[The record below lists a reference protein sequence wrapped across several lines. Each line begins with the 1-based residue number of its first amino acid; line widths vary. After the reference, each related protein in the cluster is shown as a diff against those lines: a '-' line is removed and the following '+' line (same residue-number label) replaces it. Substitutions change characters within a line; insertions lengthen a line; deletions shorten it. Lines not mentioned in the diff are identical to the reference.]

1 MNLKRK
7 EMASKRPEVLLLV
20 GMSGAGRSAS
30 SNVFE
35 DLGYYVI
42 ENLPAELVE
51 SVVQSNDVTETNKQ
65 LVLTIDAKDSA
76 SQQELKKSLD
86 KLSQSGVL
94 TRIIFLDADNET
106 LIERYEENRR
116 PHPMGM
122 DSISQSVKSER
133 DLLKP
138 IREIADQVIDTTDM
152 NVHELRKRI
161 IEGFQGEV
169 SNQDLKISV
178 TSFGFKNGTP
188 RDADLV
194 FDVRFLPNPHWR
206 EELRASTGQ
215 SPMVRNYVLSF
226 EDAQIF
232 LNKIKDMIE
241 FLLPR
246 FSSEGKSYVGI
257 AIGCTGG
264 KHRSVVMT
272 EEIGKWLKS
281 DGKDSVVIHRDMK
294 ES

>member
-1 MNLKRK
+1 
-7 EMASKRPEVLLLV
+7 MATKRPEVLLLV
-20 GMSGAGRSAS
+20 GMSGAGRSSS

-42 ENLPAELVE
+42 ENLPADLVE

-65 LVLTIDAKDSA
+65 LVLTIDAKDTTA
-76 SQQELKKSLD
+76 QTELKQSID

-94 TRIIFLDADNET
+94 TRIIYLDADNET
-106 LIERYEENRR
+106 LLERYEENRR
-116 PHPMGM
+116 PHPMGK
-122 DSISQSVKSER
+122 DSISQSIKVER
-133 DLLKP
+133 EILKP
-138 IREIADQVIDTTDM
+138 IRELADQVIDTTDM

-161 IEGFQGEV
+161 IEGFQDDT
-169 SNQDLKISV
+169 SSQDLKISV

-188 RDADLV
+188 RDADIV

-226 EDAQIF
+226 EDAQVF
-232 LNKIKDMIE
+232 LNKIKDMVE

-246 FSSEGKSYVGI
+246 FISEGKSYVGI

-264 KHRSVVMT
+264 KHRSVVMA
-272 EEIGKWLKS
+272 EEVTKWLKGENN
-281 DGKDSVVIHRDMK
+281 DAVVLHRDMK

>member
-1 MNLKRK
+1 
-7 EMASKRPEVLLLV
+7 MATKRPEVLLLV

-65 LVLTIDAKDSA
+65 LVLTIDAKDNSA
-76 SQQELKKSLD
+76 QTQLKLSLD

-94 TRIIFLDADNET
+94 TRIIFLDANNET

-122 DSISQSVKSER
+122 ESISQSVKSER
-133 DLLKP
+133 ELLKP
-138 IREIADQVIDTTDM
+138 IRELADQVIDTTDL

-161 IEGFQGEV
+161 IEGFQGEA
-169 SNQDLKISV
+169 SSQDLKISV

-188 RDADLV
+188 RDADIV

-232 LNKIKDMIE
+232 LEKIKDMVE

-246 FSSEGKSYVGI
+246 FISEGKSYVGI

-264 KHRSVVMT
+264 KHRSVVMA
-272 EEIGKWLKS
+272 EEITKWLKT
-281 DGKDSVVIHRDMK
+281 KDNDAVVLHRDMK
-294 ES
+294 EA

>member
-1 MNLKRK
+1 
-7 EMASKRPEVLLLV
+7 MASKRPEVLLLV
-20 GMSGAGRSAS
+20 GMSGAGRSSS

-42 ENLPAELVE
+42 ENLPADLVE
-51 SVVQSNDVTETNKQ
+51 SVVNSNDVTETNKQ
-65 LVLTIDAKDSA
+65 LVLTIDAKDTSA
-76 SQQELKKSLD
+76 QSELKQSID
-86 KLSQSGVL
+86 KLNQSGVL

-106 LIERYEENRR
+106 LLERYEENRR
-116 PHPMGM
+116 PHPMGK
-122 DSISQSVKSER
+122 DSISQSVKAER
-133 DLLKP
+133 ELLKP
-138 IREIADQVIDTTDM
+138 IREISDQVIDTTDM

-161 IEGFQGEV
+161 IEGFQDDT
-169 SNQDLKISV
+169 SSQDLKISV

-188 RDADLV
+188 RDADIV

-226 EDAQIF
+226 EDAQVF
-232 LNKIKDMIE
+232 LSKIKDMVE

-246 FSSEGKSYVGI
+246 FISEGKSYVGI

-264 KHRSVVMT
+264 KHRSVVMA
-272 EEIGKWLKS
+272 EEVTKWLKGENN
-281 DGKDSVVIHRDMK
+281 DAVVLHRDMK

>member
-1 MNLKRK
+1 
-7 EMASKRPEVLLLV
+7 MASKRPEVLLLV
-20 GMSGAGRSAS
+20 GMSGAGRSSS

-42 ENLPAELVE
+42 ENLPADLVE
-51 SVVQSNDVTETNKQ
+51 SVVNSNDVTETNKQ
-65 LVLTIDAKDSA
+65 LVLTIDAKDTSA
-76 SQQELKKSLD
+76 QSELKQSID
-86 KLSQSGVL
+86 KLNQSGVL

-106 LIERYEENRR
+106 LLERYEENRR
-116 PHPMGM
+116 PHPMGK
-122 DSISQSVKSER
+122 DSISQSVKAER
-133 DLLKP
+133 ELLKP
-138 IREIADQVIDTTDM
+138 IREISDQVIDTTDM

-161 IEGFQGEV
+161 IEGFQDDT
-169 SNQDLKISV
+169 SSQDLKISV

-188 RDADLV
+188 RDADIV

-226 EDAQIF
+226 EDAQVF
-232 LNKIKDMIE
+232 LNKIKDMVE

-246 FSSEGKSYVGI
+246 FISEGKSYVGI

-264 KHRSVVMT
+264 KHRSVVMA
-272 EEIGKWLKS
+272 EEVTKWLKGENN
-281 DGKDSVVIHRDMK
+281 DAVVLHRDMK
-294 ES
+294 EA

>member
-1 MNLKRK
+1 
-7 EMASKRPEVLLLV
+7 MASKRPEVLLLV
-20 GMSGAGRSAS
+20 GMSGAGRSSS

-42 ENLPAELVE
+42 ENLPADLVE

-65 LVLTIDAKDSA
+65 LVLTIDAKDTTA
-76 SQQELKKSLD
+76 QTELKQSID
-86 KLSQSGVL
+86 KLSQSGIL

-106 LIERYEENRR
+106 LLERYEENRR
-116 PHPMGM
+116 PHPMGK
-122 DSISQSVKSER
+122 DSISQSIKVER
-133 DLLKP
+133 ELLKP
-138 IREIADQVIDTTDM
+138 IRELADQVIDTTDM

-161 IEGFQGEV
+161 NEGFQDDT
-169 SNQDLKISV
+169 SSQDLKISV

-188 RDADLV
+188 RDADIV

-226 EDAQIF
+226 EDAQVF
-232 LNKIKDMIE
+232 LNKIKDMVE

-246 FSSEGKSYVGI
+246 FISEGKSYVGI

-264 KHRSVVMT
+264 KHRSVVMA
-272 EEIGKWLKS
+272 EEVTKWLKGENN
-281 DGKDSVVIHRDMK
+281 DAVVLHRDMK
-294 ES
+294 EA

>member
-1 MNLKRK
+1 MV
-7 EMASKRPEVLLLV
+7 SKRPEVLLLV

-42 ENLPAELVE
+42 ENLPTNLIQ
-51 SVVQSNDVTETNKQ
+51 SVVESNDVAESNKQ
-65 LVLTIDAKDSA
+65 LVLTVDGRESSA
-76 SQQELKKSLD
+76 QSELTKSLD
-86 KLSQSGVL
+86 RLSQSGVL
-94 TRIIFLDADNET
+94 TRVIFLDADNDT

-116 PHPMGM
+116 PHPMGK
-122 DSISQSVKSER
+122 DSISQSIKVER
-133 DLLKP
+133 ELLKP
-138 IREIADQVIDTTDM
+138 IRELADQVIDTTDM

-161 IEGFQGEV
+161 NEGFQDDT
-169 SNQDLKISV
+169 SSQDLKISV

-188 RDADLV
+188 RDADIV

-226 EDAQIF
+226 EDAQVF
-232 LNKIKDMIE
+232 LNKIKDMVE

-246 FSSEGKSYVGI
+246 FISEGKSYVGI

-264 KHRSVVMT
+264 KHRSVVMA
-272 EEIGKWLKS
+272 EEVSKWLKGENN
-281 DGKDSVVIHRDMK
+281 DAVVLHRDMK
-294 ES
+294 EA

>member
-1 MNLKRK
+1 
-7 EMASKRPEVLLLV
+7 MASKRPEVLLLV
-20 GMSGAGRSAS
+20 GMSGAGRSSS

-42 ENLPAELVE
+42 ENLPADLVE
-51 SVVQSNDVTETNKQ
+51 SVVNSNDVTETNKQ
-65 LVLTIDAKDSA
+65 LVLTIDAKDTSA
-76 SQQELKKSLD
+76 QSELKQSID
-86 KLSQSGVL
+86 KLNQSGVL

-106 LIERYEENRR
+106 LLERYEENRR
-116 PHPMGM
+116 PHPMGK
-122 DSISQSVKSER
+122 DSISQSVKAER
-133 DLLKP
+133 ELLKP
-138 IREIADQVIDTTDM
+138 IREISDQVIDTTDM

-161 IEGFQGEV
+161 IEGFQDDT
-169 SNQDLKISV
+169 SSQDLKISV

-188 RDADLV
+188 RDADIV

-226 EDAQIF
+226 EDAQVF
-232 LNKIKDMIE
+232 LNKIKDMVE

-246 FSSEGKSYVGI
+246 FISEGKSYVGI

-264 KHRSVVMT
+264 KHRSVVMA
-272 EEIGKWLKS
+272 EEITKWLKGENN
-281 DGKDSVVIHRDMK
+281 DAVVLHRDMK

>member
-1 MNLKRK
+1 MCIRD
-7 EMASKRPEVLLLV
+7 R
-20 GMSGAGRSAS
+20 
-30 SNVFE
+30 
-35 DLGYYVI
+35 
-42 ENLPAELVE
+42 
-51 SVVQSNDVTETNKQ
+51 
-65 LVLTIDAKDSA
+65 
-76 SQQELKKSLD
+76 D

-94 TRIIFLDADNET
+94 TRIIFLDANNET

-122 DSISQSVKSER
+122 ESISQSVKSER
-133 DLLKP
+133 ELLKP
-138 IREIADQVIDTTDM
+138 IRELADQVIDTTDL

-161 IEGFQGEV
+161 IEGFQGEA
-169 SNQDLKISV
+169 SSQDLKISV

-188 RDADLV
+188 RDADIV

-232 LNKIKDMIE
+232 LEKIKDMVE

-246 FSSEGKSYVGI
+246 FISEGKSYVGI

-264 KHRSVVMT
+264 KHRSVVMA
-272 EEIGKWLKS
+272 EEITKWLKT
-281 DGKDSVVIHRDMK
+281 KDNDAVVLHRDMK
-294 ES
+294 EA

>member
-1 MNLKRK
+1 
-7 EMASKRPEVLLLV
+7 MASKRPEVLLLV
-20 GMSGAGRSAS
+20 GMSGAGRSSS

-42 ENLPAELVE
+42 ENLPADLVE

-65 LVLTIDAKDSA
+65 LVLTIDAKDTS
-76 SQQELKKSLD
+76 SQTELKQSID

-106 LIERYEENRR
+106 LLERYEENRR
-116 PHPMGM
+116 PHPMGK
-122 DSISQSVKSER
+122 DSISQSIKVER
-133 DLLKP
+133 ELLKP
-138 IREIADQVIDTTDM
+138 IRELADQVIDTTDM

-161 IEGFQGEV
+161 IEGFQDDT
-169 SNQDLKISV
+169 SSQDLKISV

-188 RDADLV
+188 RDADIV

-226 EDAQIF
+226 EDAQVF
-232 LNKIKDMIE
+232 LNKIKDMVE

-246 FSSEGKSYVGI
+246 FISEGKSYVGI

-264 KHRSVVMT
+264 KHRSVVMS
-272 EEIGKWLKS
+272 EEIGKWLKK

-294 ES
+294 EA

>member
-1 MNLKRK
+1 
-7 EMASKRPEVLLLV
+7 MASKRPEVLLLV
-20 GMSGAGRSAS
+20 GMSGAGRSSS

-42 ENLPAELVE
+42 ENLPADLVE

-65 LVLTIDAKDSA
+65 LVLTIDAKDTS
-76 SQQELKKSLD
+76 SQTELKQSID

-106 LIERYEENRR
+106 LLERYEENRR
-116 PHPMGM
+116 PHPMGK
-122 DSISQSVKSER
+122 DSISQSIKVER
-133 DLLKP
+133 ELLKP
-138 IREIADQVIDTTDM
+138 IRELADQVIDTTDM

-161 IEGFQGEV
+161 IEGFHDDT
-169 SNQDLKISV
+169 SSQDLKISV

-188 RDADLV
+188 RDADIV

-226 EDAQIF
+226 EDAQVF
-232 LNKIKDMIE
+232 LNKIKDMVE

-246 FSSEGKSYVGI
+246 FISEGKSYVGI

-264 KHRSVVMT
+264 KHRSVVMA
-272 EEIGKWLKS
+272 EEVTKWLKGENN
-281 DGKDSVVIHRDMK
+281 DAVVLHRDMK
-294 ES
+294 EA

>member
-1 MNLKRK
+1 
-7 EMASKRPEVLLLV
+7 MASKRPEVLLLV
-20 GMSGAGRSAS
+20 GMSGAGRSSS

-42 ENLPAELVE
+42 ENLPADLVE
-51 SVVQSNDVTETNKQ
+51 SVVNSNDVTETNKQ
-65 LVLTIDAKDSA
+65 LVLTIDAKDTSA
-76 SQQELKKSLD
+76 QSELKQSID
-86 KLSQSGVL
+86 KLNQSGVL

-106 LIERYEENRR
+106 LLERYEENRR
-116 PHPMGM
+116 PHPMGK
-122 DSISQSVKSER
+122 DSISQSIKAER
-133 DLLKP
+133 ELLKP
-138 IREIADQVIDTTDM
+138 IREISDQVIDTTDM

-161 IEGFQGEV
+161 IEGFQDDT
-169 SNQDLKISV
+169 SSQDLKISV

-188 RDADLV
+188 RDADIV

-226 EDAQIF
+226 EDAQVF
-232 LNKIKDMIE
+232 LNKIKDMVE

-246 FSSEGKSYVGI
+246 FISEGKSYVGI

-264 KHRSVVMT
+264 KHRSVVMA
-272 EEIGKWLKS
+272 EEVTKWLKGENN
-281 DGKDSVVIHRDMK
+281 DAVVLHRDMK

>member
-1 MNLKRK
+1 MYKRQ
-7 EMASKRPEVLLLV
+7 
-20 GMSGAGRSAS
+20 GRSAS

-65 LVLTIDAKDSA
+65 LVLTIDAKDNSA
-76 SQQELKKSLD
+76 QTQLKVSLD

-94 TRIIFLDADNET
+94 TRIIFLDANNET

-122 DSISQSVKSER
+122 ESISQSVKSER
-133 DLLKP
+133 ELLKP
-138 IREIADQVIDTTDM
+138 IRELADQVIDTTDL

-161 IEGFQGEV
+161 IEGFQGEA

-188 RDADLV
+188 RDADIV

-232 LNKIKDMIE
+232 LEKIKDMVE

-246 FSSEGKSYVGI
+246 FISEGKSYVGI

-264 KHRSVVMT
+264 KHRSVVMA
-272 EEIGKWLKS
+272 EEITKWLKT
-281 DGKDSVVIHRDMK
+281 KDNDAVVLHRDMK
-294 ES
+294 EA

>member
-1 MNLKRK
+1 
-7 EMASKRPEVLLLV
+7 MASKRPEVLLLV
-20 GMSGAGRSAS
+20 GMSGAGRSSS

-42 ENLPAELVE
+42 ENLPADLVE

-65 LVLTIDAKDSA
+65 LVLTIDAKDTTA
-76 SQQELKKSLD
+76 QTELKQSID
-86 KLSQSGVL
+86 KLSQSGIL

-106 LIERYEENRR
+106 LLERYEENRR
-116 PHPMGM
+116 PHPMGK
-122 DSISQSVKSER
+122 DSISQSIKVER
-133 DLLKP
+133 ELLKP
-138 IREIADQVIDTTDM
+138 IRELADQVIDTTDM

-161 IEGFQGEV
+161 NEGFQDDT
-169 SNQDLKISV
+169 SSQDLKISV

-188 RDADLV
+188 RDADIV

-226 EDAQIF
+226 EDAQVF
-232 LNKIKDMIE
+232 LNKIKDMVE

-246 FSSEGKSYVGI
+246 FISEGKSYVGI

-264 KHRSVVMT
+264 KHRSVVMA
-272 EEIGKWLKS
+272 EEVTKWLKGENN
-281 DGKDSVVIHRDMK
+281 DAVVLHRDMK

>member
-1 MNLKRK
+1 
-7 EMASKRPEVLLLV
+7 MASKRPEVLLLV
-20 GMSGAGRSAS
+20 GMSGAGRSSS

-42 ENLPAELVE
+42 ENLPADLVE

-65 LVLTIDAKDSA
+65 LVLTIDAKDTS
-76 SQQELKKSLD
+76 SQTELKQSID

-106 LIERYEENRR
+106 LLERYEENRR
-116 PHPMGM
+116 PHPMGK
-122 DSISQSVKSER
+122 DSISQSIKVER
-133 DLLKP
+133 ELLKP
-138 IREIADQVIDTTDM
+138 IRELADQVIDTTDM

-161 IEGFQGEV
+161 IEGFQDDT
-169 SNQDLKISV
+169 SSQDLKISV

-188 RDADLV
+188 RDADIV

-232 LNKIKDMIE
+232 LNKIKDMVE

-246 FSSEGKSYVGI
+246 FISEGKSYVGI

-264 KHRSVVMT
+264 KHRSVVMA
-272 EEIGKWLKS
+272 EEVTKWLKGENN
-281 DGKDSVVIHRDMK
+281 DAVVLHRDMK
-294 ES
+294 EA

>member
-1 MNLKRK
+1 
-7 EMASKRPEVLLLV
+7 MASKRPEVLLLV

-65 LVLTIDAKDSA
+65 LVLTIDAKDTTA
-76 SQQELKKSLD
+76 QEELKISLD

-138 IREIADQVIDTTDM
+138 IRELADQVIDTTDM

-161 IEGFQGEV
+161 IEGFQGEA

-226 EDAQIF
+226 EDAQVF
-232 LNKIKDMIE
+232 LNKVKDMVNLTSFSLTLLIE
-241 FLLPR
+241 
-246 FSSEGKSYVGI
+246 
-257 AIGCTGG
+257 
-264 KHRSVVMT
+264 
-272 EEIGKWLKS
+272 
-281 DGKDSVVIHRDMK
+281 
-294 ES
+294 

>member
-1 MNLKRK
+1 
-7 EMASKRPEVLLLV
+7 MASKRPEVLLLV
-20 GMSGAGRSAS
+20 GMSGAGRSSS

-42 ENLPAELVE
+42 ENLPADLVE
-51 SVVQSNDVTETNKQ
+51 SVVKSNDVTETNKQ
-65 LVLTIDAKDSA
+65 LVLTIDAKDTS
-76 SQQELKKSLD
+76 SQTELKQSID
-86 KLSQSGVL
+86 KLSLSGVL

-106 LIERYEENRR
+106 LLERYEENRR
-116 PHPMGM
+116 PHPMGK
-122 DSISQSVKSER
+122 DSISQSIKVER
-133 DLLKP
+133 ELLKP
-138 IREIADQVIDTTDM
+138 IRELADQVIDTTDM

-161 IEGFQGEV
+161 IEGFQDDT
-169 SNQDLKISV
+169 SSQDLKISV

-188 RDADLV
+188 RDADIV

-226 EDAQIF
+226 EDAQVF
-232 LNKIKDMIE
+232 LNKIKDMVE

-246 FSSEGKSYVGI
+246 FISEGKSYVGI

-264 KHRSVVMT
+264 KHRSVVMA
-272 EEIGKWLKS
+272 EEVTKWLKGENN
-281 DGKDSVVIHRDMK
+281 DAVVLHRDMK
-294 ES
+294 EA

>member
-1 MNLKRK
+1 
-7 EMASKRPEVLLLV
+7 MASKRPEVLLLV
-20 GMSGAGRSAS
+20 GMSGAGRSSS

-42 ENLPAELVE
+42 ENLPADLVE
-51 SVVQSNDVTETNKQ
+51 SVVNSNDVTETNKQ
-65 LVLTIDAKDSA
+65 LVLTIDAKDTSA
-76 SQQELKKSLD
+76 QSELKQSID
-86 KLSQSGVL
+86 KLNQSGVL

-106 LIERYEENRR
+106 LLERYEENRR
-116 PHPMGM
+116 PHPMGK
-122 DSISQSVKSER
+122 DSISQSVKAER
-133 DLLKP
+133 ELLKP
-138 IREIADQVIDTTDM
+138 IREISDQVIDTTDM

-161 IEGFQGEV
+161 IEGFQDDT
-169 SNQDLKISV
+169 SSQDLKISV

-188 RDADLV
+188 RDADIV

-226 EDAQIF
+226 EDAQVF
-232 LNKIKDMIE
+232 LNKVKDMIE

-246 FSSEGKSYVGI
+246 FTSEGKSYVGI

-272 EEIGKWLKS
+272 EEIGKWLKN

>member
-1 MNLKRK
+1 
-7 EMASKRPEVLLLV
+7 MASKRPEVLLLV
-20 GMSGAGRSAS
+20 GMSGAGRSSS

-42 ENLPAELVE
+42 ENLPADLVE

-65 LVLTIDAKDSA
+65 LVLTIDAKDTTA
-76 SQQELKKSLD
+76 QTELKQSID

-106 LIERYEENRR
+106 LLERYEENRR
-116 PHPMGM
+116 PHPMGK
-122 DSISQSVKSER
+122 DSISQSIKVER
-133 DLLKP
+133 EILKP
-138 IREIADQVIDTTDM
+138 IRELADQVIDTTDM

-161 IEGFQGEV
+161 IEGFQDDTSSQE
-169 SNQDLKISV
+169 LKISV

-188 RDADLV
+188 RDADIV

-226 EDAQIF
+226 EDAQVF
-232 LNKIKDMIE
+232 LNKIKDMVE

-246 FSSEGKSYVGI
+246 FISEGKSYVGI

-264 KHRSVVMT
+264 KHRSVVMA
-272 EEIGKWLKS
+272 EEVTKWLKGENN
-281 DGKDSVVIHRDMK
+281 DAVVLHRDMK

>member
-1 MNLKRK
+1 
-7 EMASKRPEVLLLV
+7 
-20 GMSGAGRSAS
+20 
-30 SNVFE
+30 
-35 DLGYYVI
+35 
-42 ENLPAELVE
+42 
-51 SVVQSNDVTETNKQ
+51 
-65 LVLTIDAKDSA
+65 
-76 SQQELKKSLD
+76 
-86 KLSQSGVL
+86 LSQSGVL

-122 DSISQSVKSER
+122 DSISQSVKTER

-138 IREIADQVIDTTDM
+138 IRELADQVIDTTDM

-161 IEGFQGEV
+161 IEGFQGEAT
-169 SNQDLKISV
+169 NQDLKISV

-226 EDAQIF
+226 EDAQTF
-232 LNKIKDMIE
+232 LNKIKDMID

-246 FSSEGKSYVGI
+246 FTSEGKSYVGI

>member
-1 MNLKRK
+1 
-7 EMASKRPEVLLLV
+7 MASKRPEVLLLV

-65 LVLTIDAKDSA
+65 LVLTIDAKNTTA
-76 SQQELKKSLD
+76 QEELKISLD

-138 IREIADQVIDTTDM
+138 IRELADQVIDTTDM

-161 IEGFQGEV
+161 IEGFQGEA

-226 EDAQIF
+226 EDAQVF
-232 LNKIKDMIE
+232 LNKVKDMIE

-246 FSSEGKSYVGI
+246 FTSEGKSYVGI

-272 EEIGKWLKS
+272 EEIGKWLKN

>member
-1 MNLKRK
+1 
-7 EMASKRPEVLLLV
+7 
-20 GMSGAGRSAS
+20 MSGAGRSAS

-65 LVLTIDAKDSA
+65 LVLTIDAKDTTA
-76 SQQELKKSLD
+76 QEELKISLD

-122 DSISQSVKSER
+122 DYISQSVKSER

-138 IREIADQVIDTTDM
+138 IRELADQVIDTTDM

-161 IEGFQGEV
+161 IEGFQGEA

-226 EDAQIF
+226 EDAQVF
-232 LNKIKDMIE
+232 LNKVKDMIE

-246 FSSEGKSYVGI
+246 FTSEGKSYVGI

-272 EEIGKWLKS
+272 EEIGKWLKN

>member
-1 MNLKRK
+1 
-7 EMASKRPEVLLLV
+7 MASKRPEVLLLV
-20 GMSGAGRSAS
+20 GMSGAGRSSS

-42 ENLPAELVE
+42 ENLPADLVE
-51 SVVQSNDVTETNKQ
+51 SVVNSNDVTETNKQ
-65 LVLTIDAKDSA
+65 LVLTIDAKDTTA
-76 SQQELKKSLD
+76 QTELKQSID
-86 KLSQSGVL
+86 KLSQSGIL

-106 LIERYEENRR
+106 LLERYEENRR
-116 PHPMGM
+116 PHPMGK
-122 DSISQSVKSER
+122 DSISQSVKAER
-133 DLLKP
+133 ELLKP
-138 IREIADQVIDTTDM
+138 IREISDQVIDTTDM

-161 IEGFQGEV
+161 IEGFQDDT
-169 SNQDLKISV
+169 SSQDLKISV

-188 RDADLV
+188 RDADIV

-226 EDAQIF
+226 EDAQVF
-232 LNKIKDMIE
+232 LNKIKDMVE

-246 FSSEGKSYVGI
+246 FISEGKSYVGI

-264 KHRSVVMT
+264 KHRSVVMA
-272 EEIGKWLKS
+272 EEVTKWLKGEKN
-281 DGKDSVVIHRDMK
+281 DAVVLHRDMK
-294 ES
+294 EA

>member
-1 MNLKRK
+1 
-7 EMASKRPEVLLLV
+7 MASKRPEVLLLV
-20 GMSGAGRSAS
+20 GMSGAGRSSS

-42 ENLPAELVE
+42 ENLPADLVE

-65 LVLTIDAKDSA
+65 LVLTIDAKDTS
-76 SQQELKKSLD
+76 SQTELKQSID

-106 LIERYEENRR
+106 LLERYEENRR
-116 PHPMGM
+116 PHPMGK
-122 DSISQSVKSER
+122 DSISQSIKVER
-133 DLLKP
+133 ELLKP
-138 IREIADQVIDTTDM
+138 IRELADQVIDTTDM

-161 IEGFQGEV
+161 IEGFQDDT
-169 SNQDLKISV
+169 SSQDLKISV

-188 RDADLV
+188 RDADIV

-226 EDAQIF
+226 EDAQVF
-232 LNKIKDMIE
+232 LNKIKDMVE

-246 FSSEGKSYVGI
+246 FISEGKSYVGI

-264 KHRSVVMT
+264 KHRGVVMA
-272 EEIGKWLKS
+272 EEVTKWLKGENN
-281 DGKDSVVIHRDMK
+281 DAVVLHRDMK
-294 ES
+294 EA

>member
-1 MNLKRK
+1 M
-7 EMASKRPEVLLLV
+7 
-20 GMSGAGRSAS
+20 
-30 SNVFE
+30 
-35 DLGYYVI
+35 
-42 ENLPAELVE
+42 
-51 SVVQSNDVTETNKQ
+51 VQSNDVTETNKQ
-65 LVLTIDAKDSA
+65 LVLTIDAKDNSA
-76 SQQELKKSLD
+76 QTQLKVSLD

-94 TRIIFLDADNET
+94 TRIIFLDANNET

-122 DSISQSVKSER
+122 ESISQSVKSER
-133 DLLKP
+133 ELLKP
-138 IREIADQVIDTTDM
+138 IRELADQVIDTTDL

-161 IEGFQGEV
+161 IEGFQGEA
-169 SNQDLKISV
+169 SSQDLKISV

-188 RDADLV
+188 RDADIV

-232 LNKIKDMIE
+232 LEKIKDMVE

-246 FSSEGKSYVGI
+246 FISEGKSYVGI

-264 KHRSVVMT
+264 KHRSVVMA
-272 EEIGKWLKS
+272 EEVSKWLKS
-281 DGKDSVVIHRDMK
+281 ENNDAVVLHRDMK
-294 ES
+294 EA

>member
-1 MNLKRK
+1 
-7 EMASKRPEVLLLV
+7 MASKRPEVLLLV
-20 GMSGAGRSAS
+20 GMSGAGRSSS

-42 ENLPAELVE
+42 ENLPADLVE
-51 SVVQSNDVTETNKQ
+51 SVVNSNDVTETNKQ
-65 LVLTIDAKDSA
+65 LVLTIDAKDTSA
-76 SQQELKKSLD
+76 QSELKQSID
-86 KLSQSGVL
+86 KLNQSGVL

-106 LIERYEENRR
+106 LLERYEENRR
-116 PHPMGM
+116 PHPMGK
-122 DSISQSVKSER
+122 DSISQSIKVER
-133 DLLKP
+133 ELLKP
-138 IREIADQVIDTTDM
+138 IRELADQVIDTTDM

-161 IEGFQGEV
+161 IEGFQDDT
-169 SNQDLKISV
+169 SSQDLKISV

-188 RDADLV
+188 RDADIV

-226 EDAQIF
+226 EDAQVF
-232 LNKIKDMIE
+232 LNKIKDMVE

-246 FSSEGKSYVGI
+246 FISEGKSYVGI

-264 KHRSVVMT
+264 KHRSVVMA
-272 EEIGKWLKS
+272 EEVTKWLKGENN
-281 DGKDSVVIHRDMK
+281 DAVVLHRDMK
-294 ES
+294 EA